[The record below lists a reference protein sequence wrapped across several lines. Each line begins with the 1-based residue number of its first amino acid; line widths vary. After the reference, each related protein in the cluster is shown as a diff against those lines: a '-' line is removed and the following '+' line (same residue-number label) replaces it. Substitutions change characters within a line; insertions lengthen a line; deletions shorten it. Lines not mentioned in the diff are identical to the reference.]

1 MPGYLFHEDCMMRFA
16 PMRFAPVTAL
26 CLFALGGGAFAADGE
41 PAQLRLARYTTAAA
55 QPDPAL
61 TAPLAVLAR
70 VRFPRETVATV
81 GDALSYLLLRTGYRL
96 GETDAAASALLA
108 LPLPEAHRQL
118 GPYSARAIASVLV
131 GSAYELQISE
141 VDRRVDVALPAPVR
155 EAPASTL
162 APGLEAT
169 LSPLAEAV
177 TVEADISPVEL
188 APLSVPAATTQPT
201 RPAAP
206 PAVPIV
212 EVLP

>member
-1 MPGYLFHEDCMMRFA
+1 MPGYISHEDCMMRFA

-81 GDALSYLLLRTGYRL
+81 GDALTYLLLRTGYRL
-96 GETDAAASALLA
+96 GESDAAASALLA

-131 GSAYELQISE
+131 GSAYELRISE

-188 APLSVPAATTQPT
+188 APLSVPAAEIQPT
-201 RPAAP
+201 RSAAP
-206 PAVPIV
+206 PADPIM